1 MALSD
6 NRYGEG
12 GVMSRI
18 FFKLKSD
25 IRYHLKNVSIQ
36 FIVIKQK
43 KLLLQMIV

>member
-1 MALSD
+1 MPKGTMALSD

-18 FFKLKSD
+18 FFKLKFHTD
-25 IRYHLKNVSIQ
+25 YHLKNVYTK

-43 KLLLQMIV
+43 NK

>member
-1 MALSD
+1 MPKGTMALSD

-18 FFKLKSD
+18 FFKLKFNTK
-25 IRYHLKNVSIQ
+25 YHLKNVYVQ

-43 KLLLQMIV
+43 NK